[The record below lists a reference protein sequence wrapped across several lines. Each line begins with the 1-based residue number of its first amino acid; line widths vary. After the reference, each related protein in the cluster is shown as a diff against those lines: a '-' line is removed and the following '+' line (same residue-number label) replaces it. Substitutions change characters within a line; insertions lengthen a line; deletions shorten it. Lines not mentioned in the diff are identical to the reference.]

1 MYLQTVVFVSLVM
14 RLVASWDQGFV
25 GEEEAAEETGRS
37 VVYMSTYN
45 CDLSPSVCPPKN
57 LDSYHPTSCTY
68 DNRRQEQI
76 DYMREDEMSDV
87 LCLQVPAYNNAW
99 SILLS
104 VLFDYSFLWETPLPN
119 KVRSSNQWKGSVLGC
134 ALEHNDCSFI
144 RGPAM
149 VQRPNS

>member
-1 MYLQTVVFVSLVM
+1 MQTVVFVSLVM

-25 GEEEAAEETGRS
+25 GEEEAPEETGRS

-57 LDSYHPTSCTY
+57 QESYHPTSCTY

-87 LCLQVPAYNNAW
+87 LCLQVLAYNNA
-99 SILLS
+99 
-104 VLFDYSFLWETPLPN
+104 
-119 KVRSSNQWKGSVLGC
+119 
-134 ALEHNDCSFI
+134 
-144 RGPAM
+144 
-149 VQRPNS
+149 